1 MLHEDPEELL
11 ATIRHGGP
19 AESPGELDSVPLPDL
34 VHHPDRGSVPE
45 EDALGIDRHG
55 ITHLA
60 FSSMRAG
67 FEEAIVIYSFSTL
80 VENIWLSKEPP
91 SRGDP

>member
-11 ATIRHGGP
+11 AAIRHRGP
-19 AESPGELDSVPLPDL
+19 AKSTGEFDSVLLPDL
-34 VHHPDRGSVPE
+34 VHQPDRGSVPE
-45 EDALGIDRHG
+45 EDAFGIDRHG

-67 FEEAIVIYSFSTL
+67 FDEATVIYSFSAL
-80 VENIWLSKEPP
+80 VENIWLPKEL
-91 SRGDP
+91 SFRGDP